1 VIPARPR
8 PIHEST
14 FAIVANGFAE
24 GPAQALRDY
33 LVGAEARSVTTIFHP
48 LLREGDTRHM
58 IETRE
63 SGKDPVTRRVRLPF
77 RPPYTYPLDLV
88 VPRRAPAVDGW
99 FGFNSLAAARGLV
112 ARGRHR
118 ADTIV
123 YWCVDFVPERFGR
136 GPLTGAYDALDR
148 LCSARADARFEL
160 SQAALKGRNDRHGI
174 PADELAPTRV
184 VPMGAWLKRVPTT
197 EPEGHQARRVVFL
210 GHLVP
215 RQGVGLLLEAL
226 AQVDDVEGDII
237 GRGPLE
243 EELRREA
250 SHLGLDDR
258 LHFHG
263 FVEDYREVERLL
275 ARASIAV
282 APYEPTQDSFSRYA
296 DPGKLKGYLGA
307 GLPIL
312 LTDVPPN
319 AQDLVR
325 RGGAE
330 IVPFSA
336 DALAQATRM
345 LLDTPEEW
353 KRRRALA
360 LALAREFDWPRIL
373 EPALESVGFTP

>member
-1 VIPARPR
+1 M
-8 PIHEST
+8 
-14 FAIVANGFAE
+14 
-24 GPAQALRDY
+24 
-33 LVGAEARSVTTIFHP
+33 TTILHP
-48 LLREGDTRHM
+48 LVREGDTRHV

-63 SGKDPVTRRVRLPF
+63 PDKEPVTRRVWLPF

-88 VPRRAPAVDGW
+88 VPGRTPSVDGW
-99 FGFNSLAAARGLV
+99 FGFNSLASSRGLV
-112 ARGRHR
+112 ARRRHR
-118 ADTIV
+118 ADTVV
-123 YWCVDFVPERFGR
+123 YWCVDFVPGRFGR
-136 GPLTGAYDALDR
+136 GPLTRAYDALDR
-148 LCSARADARFEL
+148 LCSRRADARFEL
-160 SQAALKGRNDRHGI
+160 SEAALEGRNDRHGI
-174 PADELAPTRV
+174 PEAELAPARV
-184 VPMGAWLKRVPTT
+184 VPMGAWLERLPTT
-197 EPEGHQARRVVFL
+197 EPDGHRARCIVFL

-215 RQGVGLLLEAL
+215 RQGVRLLLEAL
-226 AQVDDVEGDII
+226 EKLDDFEGDII

-258 LHFHG
+258 LRFHG

-296 DPGKLKGYLGA
+296 DPGKLKAYLGA

-336 DALAQATRM
+336 DALAQATSR